1 MVFQICQPHS
11 NISIDLKEKE
21 NTIIKSYCPG
31 YFQLGPISKCSINT
45 LFKTRMS
52 TKLIIVA
59 VVVMRRL
66 VNVFEYFPPK
76 PLESTAVATTGRIAS
91 RYKITATTAARTT
104 NN

>member
-1 MVFQICQPHS
+1 
-11 NISIDLKEKE
+11 
-21 NTIIKSYCPG
+21 
-31 YFQLGPISKCSINT
+31 
-45 LFKTRMS
+45 MS

-76 PLESTAVATTGRIAS
+76 PLESTAVATTGRIAN
-91 RYKITATTAARTT
+91 RYKITATTAARTI

>member
-1 MVFQICQPHS
+1 MITFNLGLFQQVF
-11 NISIDLKEKE
+11 
-21 NTIIKSYCPG
+21 
-31 YFQLGPISKCSINT
+31 INT
-45 LFKTRMS
+45 LFKMRMS